1 MYSSETI
8 DELNRL
14 CSEYYYM
21 CLEYQGRLI
30 LLSDKLSD
38 GVKEH
43 AKYGI
48 ARRLSTIRECV
59 KFFFE
64 SMPPD
69 LASELD
75 SNVLAQ
81 GNAYLHAFLINCCGI
96 SDNIAWFFAYYIGL
110 DSKMDLEANK
120 NKIGLFKKEFKR
132 HLSVSLLKTVN
143 SLEQWYK
150 FIVRQR
156 HPTAHRIP
164 PYIIPYIQSEKT
176 GDIDYTPYYIHSFDK
191 CHMVPLHAQVISDVG
206 AILEIVKSLLND
218 VIVKDA

>member
-81 GNAYLHAFLINCCGI
+81 GNAYLHAFLINCCG
-96 SDNIAWFFAYYIGL
+96 GG
-110 DSKMDLEANK
+110 MT
-120 NKIGLFKKEFKR
+120 GLFTGKP
-132 HLSVSLLKTVN
+132 VVGTGITGWVM
-143 SLEQWYK
+143 
-150 FIVRQR
+150 IV
-156 HPTAHRIP
+156 
-164 PYIIPYIQSEKT
+164 YC
-176 GDIDYTPYYIHSFDK
+176 GDI
-191 CHMVPLHAQVISDVG
+191 LL
-206 AILEIVKSLLND
+206 ILQ
-218 VIVKDA
+218 